1 MRSGVRVS
9 LAFFA
14 VPFFCCRL
22 ATAAEKEASAPEAAV
37 VSSAAVSVPGPDQ
50 GRLTFSLFKNS
61 HYSRVGLDYS
71 LRWDFSDLGSFRP
84 GLKTITS
91 GLRVLTSWDI
101 TENTRV
107 NYYGFKTNPW
117 RVIIGSSGERHIAAG
132 PVPAAGSGTNPIISG
147 PAQHKRLRLSL
158 SPLVD
163 DLKSNLDENLR
174 SFLLKNAFGGASPE
188 WEKTSA
194 EGKREFM
201 RDVLSLGFWDAPL
214 PALRESKE
222 GLEFIGGKPVR

>member
-9 LAFFA
+9 LVFFA
-14 VPFFCCRL
+14 VLVLCRRP
-22 ATAAEKEASAPEAAV
+22 AAAEPEASAPAEAA
-37 VSSAAVSVPGPDQ
+37 VSSAAVSVPGRDQ
-50 GRLTFSLFKNS
+50 GRLTFNLFKNS
-61 HYSRVGLDYS
+61 EYSRVGLDYS

-91 GLRVLTSWDI
+91 GLRVFSSWDI
-101 TENTRV
+101 TKNTRV

-117 RVIIGSSGERHIAAG
+117 RVILGSSGEGHVAAV
-132 PVPAAGSGTNPIISG
+132 PVPAAGPGASPILSNPA
-147 PAQHKRLRLSL
+147 PHKRLRLSI

-163 DLKSNLDENLR
+163 DLKRNFENNLR
-174 SFLLKNAFGGASPE
+174 SFLLKNTFGGVSPE

-214 PALRESKE
+214 PALRESKA
-222 GLEFIGGKPVR
+222 GLEFISSEPVR